1 LSQPITMGAYLR
13 AARRK
18 RRVSIER
25 AAEDTRIRADFLMRM
40 ESDEFDFL
48 APAYVRGFL
57 KTYARFLRVD
67 PEPLLEEFDNRYG
80 TGRVNTAQILA
91 HDRSTK
97 APKERRP
104 LSSWTMAAALA
115 AVGLLTLFVI
125 GLVSGPDDEPAARVA
140 LDKGA
145 APSPS
150 NEARPSP
157 SAASTAPSP
166 SVSSEPD
173 DASIALDNGM
183 DVEITA
189 ATGRCW
195 VEVQSDGVP
204 DFRGTLEIGDVQIVH
219 ADSEMSIVLGNAA
232 GVELSV
238 NGHNLGA
245 PGGAGVLVIHLPQ
258 DIKSLVRG

>member
-1 LSQPITMGAYLR
+1 
-13 AARRK
+13 
-18 RRVSIER
+18 
-25 AAEDTRIRADFLMRM
+25 MRM

-67 PEPLLEEFDNRYG
+67 PDPLLEEFDTRYG

-104 LSSWTMAAALA
+104 LNSWTVAAILA

-125 GLVSGPDDEPAARVA
+125 GLASGPDDEPAARVA
-140 LDKGA
+140 LD
-145 APSPS
+145 
-150 NEARPSP
+150 NEASSPAHTPRPTPSVASAEPSP
-157 SAASTAPSP
+157 SASA
-166 SVSSEPD
+166 EPD

-204 DFRGTLEIGDVQIVH
+204 DFRGTLEVGDVQIVH
-219 ADSEMSIVLGNAA
+219 ADNEMSIVLGNAA
-232 GVELSV
+232 GVELNV

-245 PGGAGVLVIHLPQ
+245 PGGSGVLVIHLPQ
-258 DIKSLVRG
+258 DLKSLVRG

>member
-1 LSQPITMGAYLR
+1 MSQPVTMGAYLR

-67 PEPLLEEFDNRYG
+67 PEPLLDEFDNRYG
-80 TGRVNTAQILA
+80 TGRVNTAQMLA

-104 LSSWTMAAALA
+104 LSSWTVAAALA
-115 AVGLLTLFVI
+115 AVGLLTLFLI
-125 GLVSGPDDEPAARVA
+125 GLASGPKPAPARVA
-140 LDKGA
+140 LHEAASSTPSPAPSPAESAA

-150 NEARPSP
+150 
-157 SAASTAPSP
+157 AS
-166 SVSSEPD
+166 VQPD
-173 DASIALDNGM
+173 DESIALDNGI

-189 ATGRCW
+189 STGRCW
-195 VEVQSDGVP
+195 VEVQSDGAP
-204 DFRGTLEIGDVQIVH
+204 DFRGTLEIGDMQAVH
-219 ADSEMSIVLGNAA
+219 ADNEMSIVLGNAA